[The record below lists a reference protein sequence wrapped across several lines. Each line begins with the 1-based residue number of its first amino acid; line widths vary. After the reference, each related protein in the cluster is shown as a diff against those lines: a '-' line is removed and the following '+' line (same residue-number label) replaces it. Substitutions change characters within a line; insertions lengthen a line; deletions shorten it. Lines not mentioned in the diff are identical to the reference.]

1 MKITSTQNEFIKYLA
16 KLNQKKVRDAHGELL
31 IEGEHLIEEANK
43 AGLIK
48 KTLGLKDADI
58 IIDGKVAKKI
68 SSTHSGSHQ
77 FALIEK
83 PKYELVRGTRILICD
98 GVQDP
103 GNVGTMIRSAHS
115 FGFDM
120 VILSPD
126 CADPYNDKTIRA
138 TQGAIFSIP
147 VITMDLKPAFDSLKK
162 WNIKIYASDVN
173 ETSTTLSDVNPKDPL
188 AIVMGSEGSGVSRLT
203 KDNADDTLFVE
214 TNHFESLNVAVA
226 SGIILY
232 VLRK

>member
-1 MKITSTQNEFIKYLA
+1 MKITSTQNEFIKHLV
-16 KLNQKKVRDAHGELL
+16 KLNQKKVRDTHNELL
-31 IEGEHLIEEANK
+31 IEGEHLIEEAK
-43 AGLIK
+43 AANLIK
-48 KTLGLKDADI
+48 KTLGFENADI
-58 IIDGKVAKKI
+58 IIDEKVAKKL
-68 SSTHSGSHQ
+68 SSTHSGSNQ
-77 FALIEK
+77 FALIK
-83 PKYELVRGTRILICD
+83 KTTYEFVWGTRILICD

-126 CADPYNDKTIRA
+126 CADAYNDKTIRA

-147 VITMDLKPAFDSLKK
+147 VLTMDLKEAYETLKK
-162 WNIKIYASDVN
+162 WQIKIYASDVN
-173 ETSTTLSDVNPKDPL
+173 ETSTTLSDVNKNEPC
-188 AIVMGSEGSGVSRLT
+188 AIVMGSEGSGVSQMT
-203 KDNADDTLFVE
+203 KTWADDTLFIE

>member
-1 MKITSTQNEFIKYLA
+1 MKITSTQNEFIKHLV
-16 KLNQKKVRDAHGELL
+16 KLNQKKVRDSHNELL
-31 IEGEHLIEEANK
+31 IEGEHLIEEAK
-43 AGLIK
+43 AANLIK
-48 KTLGLKDADI
+48 KTLGFENADI
-58 IIDGKVAKKI
+58 IIDEKVAKKL
-68 SSTHSGSHQ
+68 SSTHSGSNQ
-77 FALIEK
+77 FALIKK
-83 PKYELVRGTRILICD
+83 PTYEFVWGTRILICD

-126 CADPYNDKTIRA
+126 CADAYNDKTIRA

-147 VITMDLKPAFDSLKK
+147 VLTMDLKEAYETLKK
-162 WNIKIYASDVN
+162 WQIRIYASDVN
-173 ETSTTLSDVNPKDPL
+173 ETSTTLSDVNKNEPC
-188 AIVMGSEGSGVSRLT
+188 AIVMGSEGSGVSQMT
-203 KDNADDTLFVE
+203 KTWADDTLFIE

>member
-1 MKITSTQNEFIKYLA
+1 MKITSNQNEFIKHLV
-16 KLNQKKVRDAHGELL
+16 KLNQKKVRDSHNELL
-31 IEGEHLIEEANK
+31 IEGEHLIEEAK
-43 AGLIK
+43 AANLIK
-48 KTLGLKDADI
+48 KTLGFENADI
-58 IIDGKVAKKI
+58 IIDEKVAKKL
-68 SSTHSGSHQ
+68 SSTHSGSNQ
-77 FALIEK
+77 FALIKK
-83 PKYELVRGTRILICD
+83 PTYEFVWGTRILICD

-126 CADPYNDKTIRA
+126 CADAYNDKTIRA

-147 VITMDLKPAFDSLKK
+147 VLTMDLKEAYETLKK
-162 WNIKIYASDVN
+162 WQIKIYASDVN
-173 ETSTTLSDVNPKDPL
+173 ETSTTLSDVNKNEPC
-188 AIVMGSEGSGVSRLT
+188 AIVMGSEGSGVSQMT
-203 KDNADDTLFVE
+203 KTWADDTLFIE

>member
-1 MKITSTQNEFIKYLA
+1 MKITSTQNEFIKHLV
-16 KLNQKKVRDAHGELL
+16 KLNQKKVRDSHNELL
-31 IEGEHLIEEANK
+31 IEGEHLIEEAK
-43 AGLIK
+43 AANLIK
-48 KTLGLKDADI
+48 KTLGFENADI
-58 IIDGKVAKKI
+58 IIDEKVAKKL
-68 SSTHSGSHQ
+68 SSTHSGSNQ
-77 FALIEK
+77 FALIKK
-83 PKYELVRGTRILICD
+83 PTYEFVWGTRILICD

-126 CADPYNDKTIRA
+126 CADAYNDKTIRA

-147 VITMDLKPAFDSLKK
+147 VLTMDLKEAYETLKK
-162 WNIKIYASDVN
+162 WQIKIYASDVN
-173 ETSTTLSDVNPKDPL
+173 ETSTTLSDVNKNEPC
-188 AIVMGSEGSGVSRLT
+188 AIVMGSEGSGVSQMT
-203 KDNADDTLFVE
+203 KTWADDTLFIE